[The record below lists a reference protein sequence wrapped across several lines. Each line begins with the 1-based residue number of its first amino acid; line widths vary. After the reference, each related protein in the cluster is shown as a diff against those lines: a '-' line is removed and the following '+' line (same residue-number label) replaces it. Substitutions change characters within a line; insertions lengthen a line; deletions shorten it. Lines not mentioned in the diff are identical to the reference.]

1 MNTNATAARMR
12 AEARFGKSDDR
23 RLPGAQAL
31 SEQAAD
37 ARATQEKTARLKA
50 LRLAKEA
57 AELAA
62 APPPAPK
69 KSAAKTAK
77 PRVKAASRG

>member
-1 MNTNATAARMR
+1 MNSNATAARIR

-23 RLPGAQAL
+23 RSPGAQAAA
-31 SEQAAD
+31 EQQAE

-57 AELAA
+57 ADLAA
-62 APPPAPK
+62 APPPSAK
-69 KSAAKTAK
+69 KTPSKSSKT
-77 PRVKAASRG
+77 RVKAAARG